1 MRNYK
6 TEGIIIKRRNIGE
19 ADRILTVFTKKNGK
33 ISIKAPGVRKIRS
46 KRSPHIE
53 VLNLSMLS
61 LYKGKTLPILI
72 EAETLET
79 FSNIKNFLPKI
90 AVAYHACEIVDG
102 LCPEEEEN
110 KEVFFLLKEF
120 LERLC
125 FENHDLLILDFEK
138 NLLKSLGF
146 FPRTLDRDLNTSSF
160 IEQILERKL
169 KVRQIMPRL
178 L

>member
-33 ISIKAPGVRKIRS
+33 ISIKAPGVRKIKS

-53 VLNLSMLS
+53 VLNLSILS
-61 LYKGKTLPILI
+61 IYKGKTWPLLI

-79 FSNIKNFLPKI
+79 FSDIKNYLPKI
-90 AVAYHACEIVDG
+90 ATAYHVCEIVDG
-102 LCPEEEEN
+102 LCPEHEEN

-120 LERLC
+120 LKRLS
-125 FENHDLLILDFEK
+125 FEK
-138 NLLKSLGF
+138 ETELTNEFERNLLKILGF
-146 FPRTLDRDLNTSSF
+146 YPKNINKELNTSFF

-169 KVRQIMPRL
+169 KVKQIMQKL